1 MTENEN
7 ARAVTEAIIAAFNE
21 EAEEI
26 DDPKTNHALRMK
38 YGLNAP
44 ILLPIEKYSILK
56 EEGKV

>member
-38 YGLNAP
+38 YGLSAVVLIP
-44 ILLPIEKYSILK
+44 TEKYAILR
-56 EEGKV
+56 ENNEV